1 MSYVYVL
8 CTVLLTVYGQIVI
21 KWQVLQAGA
30 LPADGGEKIAFLAR
44 LMLNP
49 WILSGLAAALLG

>member
-21 KWQVLQAGA
+21 KWQVLEAGA
-30 LPADGGEKIAFLAR
+30 LPEATGEKIEFLAR

-49 WILSGLAAALLG
+49 WILSGPR